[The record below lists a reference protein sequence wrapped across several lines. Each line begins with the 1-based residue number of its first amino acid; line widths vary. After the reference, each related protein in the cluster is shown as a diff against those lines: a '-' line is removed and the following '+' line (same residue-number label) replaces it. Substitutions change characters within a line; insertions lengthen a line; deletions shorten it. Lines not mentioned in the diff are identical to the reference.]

1 MDTPATQSAAFTSLL
16 QDFVEMRISPHEFE
30 TRFVELLNENPGSL
44 DPRVTKPLHFLFCE
58 VDNFAYQ
65 NMQDPHDSNEIDEHN
80 LRTSAREALRE
91 LLRLPNGR
99 GHIEE

>member
-1 MDTPATQSAAFTSLL
+1 MDTPAMQSAAFTSLL
-16 QDFVEMRISPHEFE
+16 QDFVEMRISAHEFE

-65 NMQDPHDSNEIDEHN
+65 NLQDSNEINEHN

-91 LLRLPNGR
+91 LLRLPNGP
-99 GHIEE
+99 GHNEE

>member
-16 QDFVEMRISPHEFE
+16 QDFVEMRISAHEFE

-44 DPRVTKPLHFLFCE
+44 DPLVTKPLHFLFCE
-58 VDNFAYQ
+58 VDNFAYR
-65 NMQDPHDSNEIDEHN
+65 NLQDPRDSNEHN
-80 LRTSAREALRE
+80 LRNSAREALRE

-99 GHIEE
+99 GPIEK